1 MHALLMG
8 INDYSNLGVG
18 DLCGSVADVSRVKGF
33 LVNKLHVPEAHIRTL
48 LNEEATQDRIMSC
61 VKGLADLD
69 TINMGDPIL
78 IFYAGHG
85 GTLPKPPESSWAV
98 SNSTIECLVAHDARY
113 SDTEETW
120 VEGVVPDLVF
130 ASLLHRLAEVKGDN
144 ITVILDCCHSVS
156 GAR

>member
-1 MHALLMG
+1 MYALLIG
-8 INDYSNLGVG
+8 INDYPHIVGGNLH
-18 DLCGSVADVSRVKGF
+18 GSVADVLRVQEF
-33 LVNKLHVPEAHIRTL
+33 LVNKLHVPKARVRTL
-48 LNEEATQDRIMSC
+48 LNEYATQDGIMSRI
-61 VKGLADLD
+61 KGLADLD

-98 SNSTIECLVAHDARY
+98 NNSTIECLVAHDARY
-113 SDTEETW
+113 NDTEETW

-144 ITVILDCCHSVS
+144 ITVILDCCHSGS